1 MLWHLYVLRC
11 ADGSLY
17 CGITNDLPRRLAQH
31 ERGTGA
37 RYTRGRGPL
46 KLLKAWPAVDRSA
59 ALKAEHAF
67 KQLPRSAKD
76 QKLQSRARQDPIS
89 RLLRGEV

>member
-1 MLWHLYVLRC
+1 MPWHLYVLRC

-46 KLLKAWPAVDRSA
+46 KLVCGMASPAT
-59 ALKAEHAF
+59 
-67 KQLPRSAKD
+67 
-76 QKLQSRARQDPIS
+76 SRCRNFH
-89 RLLRGEV
+89 

>member
-1 MLWHLYVLRC
+1 MSNPF
-11 ADGSLY
+11 SL
-17 CGITNDLPRRLAQH
+17 DLALSLAS
-31 ERGTGA
+31 ESSATT

-46 KLLKAWPAVDRSA
+46 QLVKAWPAVDRSA

-67 KQLPRSAKD
+67 KQLPRPAKD

-89 RLLRGEV
+89 RLLRGEPAKKRYGAT